1 MSSSAPQ
8 LPKLPTNQ
16 LGLSGSGLDPRSKE
30 FFDPGASPR
39 PAPKKAA
46 SPPKGFRGVGMP
58 KKKNAGAHPV
68 PRHLLDQV
76 EIQQLTRHW
85 PEFKP
90 DRSSK
95 LNRKHP
101 PTWHPMMT
109 VGTR

>member
-1 MSSSAPQ
+1 
-8 LPKLPTNQ
+8 
-16 LGLSGSGLDPRSKE
+16 
-30 FFDPGASPR
+30 
-39 PAPKKAA
+39 
-46 SPPKGFRGVGMP
+46 MP
-58 KKKNAGAHPV
+58 KKEKAGSVPV

-76 EIQQLTRHW
+76 EIQQLSRHW

-90 DRSSK
+90 DRSTK